1 MLLRKYGP
9 KRKKLN
15 NAHNEEQDKMGK
27 IVELVKLIR
36 NAAKLAMAVSGDNG
50 TTEFNKRAVKFASP
64 RLLSLAPEE
73 SRDEV
78 SC

>member
-15 NAHNEEQDKMGK
+15 NAHNEEQDKMEK

-36 NAAKLAMAVSGDNG
+36 SAAKLAMAVSGDNG
-50 TTEFNKRAVKFASP
+50 TTEFDKRAVKFASP
-64 RLLSLAPEE
+64 RLLSLMPEE